1 LRALPAQQ
9 LWRDGDILADSH
21 VRKEPDALEHIADP
35 PAQHGASMVPTGT
48 PSILTSPLSG
58 SIKRLMNLSMVV
70 LPEPEAPTTA
80 TNAPA
85 AAAMEAS
92 RTANVRPPS
101 KDLQT
106 SSISMSG
113 GVAIAMVEYSDARPE
128 GRTTH
133 DNK

>member
-1 LRALPAQQ
+1 
-9 LWRDGDILADSH
+9 
-21 VRKEPDALEHIADP
+21 
-35 PAQHGASMVPTGT
+35 MVPTGT